1 MACHQHLTCPYD
13 QISLSATDLE
23 MLHSAFNRE
32 LDVRHE
38 LPLDCMDVEL
48 GEDLPPSVWQLL
60 EAGND
65 TACAADALVGP
76 LADDTE
82 PTAAPALIADKINP
96 ALPPAS
102 PWSISPPGQCRLL
115 LPRPGP
121 IFSPVD
127 VKNAYSTYRSGQD
140 HGDFSQAKTDSGLQK
155 RTIDCKPLDTFLR
168 LPSSLLAP
176 NSSSSSSTNAIEPA
190 ISEPEPLESSDSDS
204 DFEPD
209 QVQTKNRKRKRNSK
223 AKSTQ
228 PSTKKRSCSFRGVSP
243 NGNLSW
249 KAEIS
254 HKGKR
259 TYLGSFKSADKAA
272 EAYATK
278 YQEIH
283 GRRPKL

>member
-1 MACHQHLTCPYD
+1 MACHQNLTCPYD

-82 PTAAPALIADKINP
+82 PTAAPALIAYKINP

-168 LPSSLLAP
+168 LPSSLLA
-176 NSSSSSSTNAIEPA
+176 
-190 ISEPEPLESSDSDS
+190 LESSDSDS

-223 AKSTQ
+223 AKSTTQ

>member
-1 MACHQHLTCPYD
+1 MTCHHLTYPYD
-13 QISLSATDLE
+13 QISLSATDVE
-23 MLHSAFNRE
+23 ILHSAFDGE
-32 LDVRHE
+32 LDV
-38 LPLDCMDVEL
+38 DL
-48 GEDLPPSVWQLL
+48 GEGLPPSVWQLL
-60 EAGND
+60 EAD
-65 TACAADALVGP
+65 P
-76 LADDTE
+76 LADKTE
-82 PTAAPALIADKINP
+82 PTAALIEPEYEIKP

-102 PWSISPPGQCRLL
+102 PWSSISPPGQCRLL

-155 RTIDCKPLDTFLR
+155 RTIDCKPLDTLLR

-254 HKGKR
+254 HKGER